1 MAMIESFRKCYNK
14 IQPFSLVDYFRGNGS
29 EISVKYMAYMR
40 VRFNNTSETSENFE
54 KDLNTE
60 IENINAGMISNKTFN
75 STVAYSDYKP
85 ADQTKANSLDEKT
98 SDSKNQT
105 INTDKEKSKN
115 VKWTHIK
122 S

>member
-1 MAMIESFRKCYNK
+1 
-14 IQPFSLVDYFRGNGS
+14 
-29 EISVKYMAYMR
+29 MAYMR